1 MAQKAKSPRK
11 ASTPAEQS
19 AQAEAWINTAL
30 HAIGEEGIAAFNV
43 EKLAKRLG
51 VTKGSFYW
59 HFRDRSA
66 LIEATMLL
74 WEKKGTDDVIAQL
87 EQIQSAE
94 ERLKMLMHSALQNTE
109 HLKIEGI
116 LAAAAICKSEG
127 IWGIYQRVDSRRR
140 QYVDSLYQEMGL
152 APKEAQLWGQLAYS
166 TYLGALLTESTKT
179 LSSAPKK
186 DAQHLKKKMPKK

>member
-1 MAQKAKSPRK
+1 
-11 ASTPAEQS
+11 
-19 AQAEAWINTAL
+19 
-30 HAIGEEGIAAFNV
+30 
-43 EKLAKRLG
+43 
-51 VTKGSFYW
+51 
-59 HFRDRSA
+59 
-66 LIEATMLL
+66 MLL

-186 DAQHLKKKMPKK
+186 DAQHLKKKMPKKEDAENDEQLTTSYLELLIQRILPHRAASSQSR